1 MRFES
6 QWPGDAIAAL
16 VCGMY
21 DPEDALFDCLGG
33 RSWNGVDRR
42 SNLADA
48 GSDRGCPE
56 RLAVA
61 FEPAQGPPTLGNE
74 RKTLSA
80 MRPSRG
86 DPVRPRTSA
95 DVGDELGIS
104 GQHR

>member
-6 QWPGDAIAAL
+6 QWPGDAIAAP
-16 VCGMY
+16 VYGMY

-61 FEPAQGPPTLGNE
+61 FEPALGLPNPWQ
-74 RKTLSA
+74 RAKNTIGYS
-80 MRPSRG
+80 
-86 DPVRPRTSA
+86 TQ
-95 DVGDELGIS
+95 S
-104 GQHR
+104 GGSGTPKDFSGCRR